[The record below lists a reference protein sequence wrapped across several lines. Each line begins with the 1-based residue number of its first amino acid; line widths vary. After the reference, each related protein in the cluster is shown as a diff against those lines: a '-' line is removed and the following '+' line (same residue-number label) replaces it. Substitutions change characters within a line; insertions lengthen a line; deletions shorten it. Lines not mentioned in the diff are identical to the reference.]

1 MSVWAVIKFW
11 WSVLSLHSS
20 SFTAVPSV
28 WEGHGGMVLKR
39 MCGDWRGRVNPGS
52 PTDTIERGRVNPGS
66 PTDTIERGRVNPG
79 SPTDTIERGK
89 WSDVSWSRSTSWMKI
104 SYWKPSRIWRD
115 YLLTDWFTTTFS
127 GVSLVYWD
135 DTIGVL
141 SVNPPCVCVCVC
153 RCRLS
158 YYAVF
163 DGHGGSRA
171 AKYAAQHLH
180 KIIADKFPKG
190 NVA

>member
-39 MCGDWRGRVNPGS
+39 MCGDW
-52 PTDTIERGRVNPGS
+52 RGRVNPGS

-141 SVNPPCVCVCVC
+141 SVNPPCVCVCVGAVS
-153 RCRLS
+153 RTTLS
-158 YYAVF
+158 LMVTE
-163 DGHGGSRA
+163 A
-171 AKYAAQHLH
+171 AEQQSMQLNICIKSLLTN
-180 KIIADKFPKG
+180 FLR
-190 NVA
+190 VM